1 MSKKEYKLKIKT
13 EKDSLTDTYGK
24 FVLQPLERG
33 YGVTVGNALRRVLL
47 TSLPGAAI
55 TNVKVDGVLHEFS
68 TIPGVKD
75 DMADIIQNLKNVRFK
90 LSDSDV
96 DNVKVSLKGKKV
108 FTAAEIQ
115 KATDQFEVLNQDQ
128 YITEINTNGKFE
140 IELRIGVGKG
150 YVPSEENEL
159 PNAPIGTLA
168 MDSIFNPVTK
178 VTYNVQPVP
187 GAKDPIEI
195 LSVEVETDGSVTPQD
210 AISYSATVLMDH
222 LKLVEAIAKPEVL
235 EVTEKISEEIIKI
248 RNLLNLTIDEMELS
262 VRSHNCLQAAGI
274 KHIYEL
280 VSKEESEMLKYKN
293 FGRKSLTEL
302 VEKLD
307 DMGISFGMDVDKYL
321 KLEV

>member
-13 EKDSLTDTYGK
+13 EKESLTDTYGK

-33 YGVTVGNALRRVLL
+33 YAVTIGNALRRVLL

-68 TIPGVKD
+68 TIPGLKD
-75 DMADIIQNLKNVRFK
+75 DMADIIQNLKSVRFK

-108 FTAAEIQ
+108 FTAADIQ

-128 YITEINTNGKFE
+128 YITEVNTNGKFE

-178 VTYNVQPVP
+178 VTYNIQPVP

-235 EVTEKISEEIIKI
+235 EVTEKISEEIIKV

>member
-1 MSKKEYKLKIKT
+1 MSQKEYKLKIKT
-13 EKDSLTDTYGK
+13 EKKSLTNTYGK
-24 FVLQPLERG
+24 FVIQPLERG
-33 YGVTVGNALRRVLL
+33 YGITLGNTLRRVLL

-55 TNVKVDGVLHEFS
+55 TNVKVENVLHEFS

-75 DMADIIQNLKNVRFK
+75 DMSEIIQNLKGVRFK
-90 LSDSDV
+90 LSDSNV
-96 DNVKVSLKGKKV
+96 DNLNISLKGKKI
-108 FTAAEIQ
+108 FTASDIQ
-115 KATDQFEVLNQDQ
+115 AATDQFEVLNKDL
-128 YITEINTNGKFE
+128 YITELNSNGKINME
-140 IELRIGVGKG
+140 IRIGVGKG
-150 YVPSEENEL
+150 YVPAEENEL

-168 MDSIFNPVTK
+168 VDSIFNPVKK
-178 VTYNVQPVP
+178 VSYNVEPVP

-195 LSVEVETDGSVTPQD
+195 LSIELETDGSVTPED

-222 LKLVEAIAKPEVL
+222 LRLVEAIAKPEVL

-274 KHIYEL
+274 KYIYEL

-307 DMGISFGMDVDKYL
+307 EMGISFVMDVDKYL

>member
-1 MSKKEYKLKIKT
+1 MAKKQYDLKIKT
-13 EKDSLTDTYGK
+13 ENKSLTNTYGK
-24 FVLQPLERG
+24 FIVQPLERG
-33 YGVTVGNALRRVLL
+33 YGVTVGNALRRVLM

-75 DMADIIQNLKNVRFK
+75 DMADIIQNLKGVRFK

-96 DNVKVSLKGKKV
+96 DNITITLKGKK
-108 FTAAEIQ
+108 TLSAANIQ
-115 KATDQFEVLNQDQ
+115 NETDQFEVLNKDH
-128 YITEINTNGKFE
+128 YITALNAKGSIQMEI
-140 IELRIGVGKG
+140 RIGVGKG

-168 MDSIFNPVTK
+168 IDSIFNPVTK
-178 VTYNVQPVP
+178 VTFNVQPVP

-195 LSVEVETDGSVTPQD
+195 LSIEVETDGSVTPQD
-210 AISYSATVLMDH
+210 AISHSATVLMNH
-222 LKLVEAIAKPEVL
+222 LRLVEAIAKPEVL

-274 KHIYEL
+274 KYIYEL
-280 VSKEESEMLKYKN
+280 VSKEEGEMLKYKN

-307 DMGISFGMDVDKYL
+307 EMGISFGMDVDKYL